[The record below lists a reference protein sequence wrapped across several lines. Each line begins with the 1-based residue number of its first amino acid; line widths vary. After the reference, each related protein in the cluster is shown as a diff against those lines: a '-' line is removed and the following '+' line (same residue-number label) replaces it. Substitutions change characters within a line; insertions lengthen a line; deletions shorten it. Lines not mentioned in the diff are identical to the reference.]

1 MKSLHELITSAQNK
15 KIKKRIVVASAEDE
29 YLLPALSKLYNL
41 GILEPILIGNK
52 DLIIQYI
59 RQNKLSIPMEDIY
72 PAHSEEESVRFS
84 VEFIR
89 EGKADILMKGLLP
102 TKIFIK
108 EILNKERGIRGERS
122 LSHVGLFES
131 PFYSKLFGV
140 TDAAINITPDV
151 TIKKHIIQNAVKV
164 FHALGIDY
172 PKVVLLAPIEKINP
186 KMQSTVDAAEIVEE
200 HNRKPIANCIIE
212 GPLALDIAISG
223 LAADHKGI
231 QSKIAGDADILVV
244 PEITVGNVFYKSLTY
259 LGGAKAAG
267 MLIGAKAPVVL
278 SSRSDSEE
286 SKLYSMA
293 LAYNFCTTK

>member
-1 MKSLHELITSAQNK
+1 MILI
-15 KIKKRIVVASAEDE
+15 RIV
-29 YLLPALSKLYNL
+29 YN
-41 GILEPILIGNK
+41 
-52 DLIIQYI
+52 
-59 RQNKLSIPMEDIY
+59 
-72 PAHSEEESVRFS
+72 
-84 VEFIR
+84 
-89 EGKADILMKGLLP
+89 
-102 TKIFIK
+102 
-108 EILNKERGIRGERS
+108 
-122 LSHVGLFES
+122 
-131 PFYSKLFGV
+131 
-140 TDAAINITPDV
+140 
-151 TIKKHIIQNAVKV
+151 IKKHIIQNAVKV

-212 GPLALDIAISG
+212 SPLALDIAISG